1 MRNYRFKFTIALG
14 IGAICGMLWTPVKLV
29 HAEQQTSNIIAET
42 EADQEPAA
50 GYVKIEENSSG
61 PELYSDYDIAMYS
74 TDSTTQSGTWG
85 NISWSLSGTTLTISG
100 SGDMPDADSSNKAPW
115 ITFNVEKVIIQR
127 GITGI
132 GNRNFLQMSSIT
144 SVSYPDTLTKI
155 GDAAFYECYGL
166 TEIVLPSGVNTV
178 GSGAYCDC
186 SAVT

>member
-74 TDSTTQSGTWG
+74 TDLDRTMQSLCIL
-85 NISWSLSGTTLTISG
+85 ISKRCHCY
-100 SGDMPDADSSNKAPW
+100 M
-115 ITFNVEKVIIQR
+115 R
-127 GITGI
+127 HCTGC
-132 GNRNFLQMSSIT
+132 
-144 SVSYPDTLTKI
+144 DT
-155 GDAAFYECYGL
+155 
-166 TEIVLPSGVNTV
+166 P
-178 GSGAYCDC
+178 
-186 SAVT
+186 

>member
-1 MRNYRFKFTIALG
+1 MTA
-14 IGAICGMLWTPVKLV
+14 VD
-29 HAEQQTSNIIAET
+29 IIPEKVDMINRHQSPIQDEYIEKYLAET

-166 TEIVLPSGVNTV
+166 TEIVLPSGI
-178 GSGAYCDC
+178 SY
-186 SAVT
+186 VTALVPWNA

>member
-74 TDSTTQSGTWG
+74 TDSTTQS
-85 NISWSLSGTTLTISG
+85 
-100 SGDMPDADSSNKAPW
+100 
-115 ITFNVEKVIIQR
+115 
-127 GITGI
+127 
-132 GNRNFLQMSSIT
+132 
-144 SVSYPDTLTKI
+144 
-155 GDAAFYECYGL
+155 
-166 TEIVLPSGVNTV
+166 
-178 GSGAYCDC
+178 
-186 SAVT
+186 